1 MDVPASETVATL
13 RTAFERWGM
22 PARIRVDNGYPW
34 GSTGDLPTELGLWLL
49 GLGIDLVY
57 NPSRRPQHNGVVERS
72 QDTGQRWADPAQCPS
87 LAEFQRNL
95 DAMDQHQRE
104 AFPEPSRSRSQ
115 LFPSLAHSGRTYRP
129 AEEAILWQE
138 ARLWQK
144 LAEYAVVRQIN
155 ARGLISVYGRNYYVG
170 RRYAGQA
177 AYVRFDA
184 ATGEWLFELV
194 AGPVIGRQPA
204 QLSLEAIL
212 GRRVTH
218 RHRGKTSVASS
229 GKT

>member
-1 MDVPASETVATL
+1 MNVPASETVATL
-13 RTAFERWGM
+13 RTAFARWGM
-22 PARIRVDNGYPW
+22 PGRIRVDNGYPW

-49 GLGIDLVY
+49 GLGIELIY
-57 NPSRRPQHNGVVERS
+57 NPPRRPQQNGVVEKS
-72 QDTGQRWADPAQCPS
+72 QDTGQRWADPAQCAS
-87 LAEFQRNL
+87 VAELQRSL

-104 AFPEPSRSRSQ
+104 GFPEPSRSRSR
-115 LFPSLAHSGRTYRP
+115 LFPRLAHSGRAYRQ
-129 AEEAILWQE
+129 ADEATLWQE

-144 LAEYAVVRQIN
+144 LAEYAVIRQIN

-170 RRYAGQA
+170 RRYAGQT

-184 ATGEWLFELV
+184 ATGDWLFEQV

-204 QLSLEAIL
+204 QMSMEAIL

-229 GKT
+229 GQT